1 MLILNTGIN
10 VQADVIDE
18 RVREFLSVW
27 YTASCHRQQPMYQS
41 DNKKLSCRRVTARCF
56 VTLSISLTH
65 SRSLKVIETGTIR
78 KLGYGFLLAF
88 YSNYGSVLLYYF
100 WDKAIYRSKIVIFHT
115 PCIRR
120 PRQGG
125 PRRICGIPFGKEK
138 L

>member
-65 SRSLKVIETGTIR
+65 SRSLKVIETGTIG

-88 YSNYGSVLLYYF
+88 YSNYGSVLYYF
-100 WDKAIYRSKIVIFHT
+100 WDKAIYRSKIVIFSYPLHSTPPSGRSSSDLWHT
-115 PCIRR
+115 
-120 PRQGG
+120 
-125 PRRICGIPFGKEK
+125 
-138 L
+138 LW